1 MSPQQPFACTLTP
14 VALRERKALIH
25 DLIRRSLVDT
35 TPVGGGIRARFCGG
49 HEVELQLR
57 ELVGLEARCCSFL
70 QLKVE
75 SGPETTVLEVT
86 GPPEA
91 REMID
96 ELFAG
101 DPASP
106 PSARC

>member
-1 MSPQQPFACTLTP
+1 MSLQQPLACTLTP
-14 VALRERKALIH
+14 AALRERKALIY
-25 DLIRRSLVDT
+25 DLICRSLVDT
-35 TPVGGGIRARFCGG
+35 TPAVGGIRARFCGG

-57 ELVGLEARCCSFL
+57 ELVGLEAQCCGFL
-70 QLKVE
+70 QLTVE
-75 SGPETTVLEVT
+75 PGPETTVLEVT

-96 ELFAG
+96 ELFAA

-106 PSARC
+106 PGARC